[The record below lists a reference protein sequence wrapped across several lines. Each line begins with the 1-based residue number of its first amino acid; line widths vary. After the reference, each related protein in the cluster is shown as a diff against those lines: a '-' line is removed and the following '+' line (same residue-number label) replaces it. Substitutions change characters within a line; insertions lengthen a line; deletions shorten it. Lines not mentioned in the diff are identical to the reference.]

1 MAEMI
6 NRPDNAIM
14 EKKVGEYNRNLHDF
28 VGAQELTV
36 TITLN
41 EYRDLLTK
49 VATRQEAID
58 KANADKRTREQ
69 EIKTQKE
76 DNEKLKAENYELQ
89 KRVNELR
96 EALDQEDEKEGPF
109 DD

>member
-1 MAEMI
+1 MADMNTSAETV
-6 NRPDNAIM
+6 M
-14 EKKVGEYNRNLHDF
+14 EKKIGDYGKNLHDF

-58 KANADKRTREQ
+58 KANADKYTREQ
-69 EIKTQKE
+69 EIKAQK
-76 DNEKLKAENYELQ
+76 DANEKLKAENYELQ
-89 KRVNELR
+89 KRVNELQ
-96 EALDQEDEKEGPF
+96 DIIDEDEEGPS
-109 DD
+109 DE

>member
-1 MAEMI
+1 MSDMHTSAET
-6 NRPDNAIM
+6 IM
-14 EKKVGEYNRNLHDF
+14 EKKIGDCGKNLHDF

-36 TITLN
+36 TITLT

-58 KANADKRTREQ
+58 KANADKYTREQ
-69 EIKTQKE
+69 EIKAQK
-76 DNEKLKAENYELQ
+76 DANEKLKAENYELQ
-89 KRVNELR
+89 KRVNDLLAMLGDEELS
-96 EALDQEDEKEGPF
+96 